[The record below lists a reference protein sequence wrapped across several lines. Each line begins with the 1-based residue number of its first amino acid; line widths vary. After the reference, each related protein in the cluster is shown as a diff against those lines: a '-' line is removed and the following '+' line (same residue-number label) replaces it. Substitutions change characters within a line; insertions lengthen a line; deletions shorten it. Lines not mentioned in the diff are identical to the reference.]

1 MRGIEKTRKKSAII
15 PYRFVRNQLQI
26 LLVTASSDRKRG
38 RKWVIPK
45 GGIPARLRPHLSAI
59 KEAYEE
65 AGVLVGKP
73 HPICVGKF
81 RDSSKGDP
89 IPTFLLEVAKLH
101 KDWPEKYKRKRKW
114 VSADKCE
121 GYIKNAGLLSVINEG
136 VRCVRSNGV
145 YLKRAI
151 ETFCGSM
158 DERFLKLRGSR

>member
-1 MRGIEKTRKKSAII
+1 MPQRKSAII
-15 PYRFVRNQLQI
+15 PYRFVKDQLQI
-26 LLVTASSDRKRG
+26 LLVTTSSDRKRG

-45 GGIPARLRPHLSAI
+45 GEIAAPLKPHLSAI

-73 HPICVGKF
+73 HPICVGKY
-81 RDSSKGDP
+81 RDSSKGEL

-114 VSADKCE
+114 VNADKCE
-121 GYIKNAGLLSVINEG
+121 GYIKNAGLVSVINDG
-136 VRCVRSNGV
+136 VRCVRSNGP

-151 ETFCGSM
+151 ATFCGSM
-158 DERFLKLRGSR
+158 NERILKLRRS

>member
-1 MRGIEKTRKKSAII
+1 MTRKKSAVI

-26 LLVTASSDRKRG
+26 LLVTTSSDRKRG

-45 GGIPARLRPHLSAI
+45 GGIAAPLKPHLSAI

-73 HPICVGKF
+73 HPICVGKY
-81 RDSSKGDP
+81 RDSSKGEP
-89 IPTFLLEVAKLH
+89 IPTFLLEVAKLN

-114 VSADKCE
+114 VNADKCE
-121 GYIKNAGLLSVINEG
+121 GYIKNADLLSVISEG
-136 VRCVRSNGV
+136 ARCVRSNGA

-151 ETFCGSM
+151 VTFCGGI
-158 DERFLKLRGSR
+158 DERFPKLRRS

>member
-1 MRGIEKTRKKSAII
+1 MKGIEMTRKKSAII
-15 PYRFVRNQLQI
+15 PYRFVKDQLQI

-45 GGIPARLRPHLSAI
+45 GEIVAPLKPHLSAI

-65 AGVLVGKP
+65 AGVLAGKP
-73 HPICVGKF
+73 HPICVGKY
-81 RDSSKGDP
+81 RDSSKGEP

-114 VSADKCE
+114 VNADKCE
-121 GYIKNAGLLSVINEG
+121 GYIKNSDLLSVINEG
-136 VRCVRSNGV
+136 VRCVRSNGA

-151 ETFCGSM
+151 ATFCVGL
-158 DERFLKLRGSR
+158 DERFPKLRRS